1 MKSTS
6 FLDSLENSDA
16 TFLAFKT
23 EKPWQIISAPL
34 TTCYISSSDFVR
46 KEWCWRDSQ
55 PSVWAAAK
63 LGRRRIRRKENLI
76 WDPTKADKILLAI
89 SNGDRILLS
98 VRDSISFNQLISI
111 LSWPM
116 IRAWPLSNNSAF
128 IWKFRLT
135 ATMIDFKKDA
145 SCTDCLNLMKAM
157 HNMINWHFVL
167 QNCTASCSLRDF
179 M

>member
-1 MKSTS
+1 M
-6 FLDSLENSDA
+6 
-16 TFLAFKT
+16 
-23 EKPWQIISAPL
+23 
-34 TTCYISSSDFVR
+34 R

-55 PSVWAAAK
+55 PSVWAAVR
-63 LGRRRIRRKENLI
+63 LRRRRGRRKENLI

-128 IWKFRLT
+128 IWKFRLI
-135 ATMIDFKKDA
+135 ATMIDFKKECILHWLFEFNEGNAQYDKLA
-145 SCTDCLNLMKAM
+145 FCSTKLYCKLLAEGLYVKA
-157 HNMINWHFVL
+157 INWECTRVYLHF
-167 QNCTASCSLRDF
+167 QWTFSSIRAWNN
-179 M
+179 